1 MEVTALLE
9 QVRKLSADLAQV
21 RGELAHLMRVQGEIA
36 HMRVQGAVQEGT
48 RFDIIPQAEQKTY
61 GERNHAGKYEEY
73 TVLMPPI
80 VRLNPNGQRT
90 FSRPLRVGEVVEVAL
105 NMYGNWTLSP
115 SSFRSDR
122 AYFKVTVQPW
132 VE

>member
-1 MEVTALLE
+1 VTLLLE

-21 RGELAHLMRVQGEIA
+21 RGELAHLMRVQGT
-36 HMRVQGAVQEGT
+36 VQEGT

-105 NMYGNWTLSP
+105 NMYGNWTLTISQY
-115 SSFRSDR
+115 RSDR

>member
-1 MEVTALLE
+1 VEVKALLE

-21 RGELAHLMRVQGEIA
+21 QRELA
-36 HMRVQGAVQEGT
+36 HMRVQGAVQENT

-61 GERNHAGKYEEY
+61 GERSHTGSYEEY

-80 VRLNPNGQRT
+80 VRLNPNGERT
-90 FSRPLRVGEVVEVAL
+90 FSRPLKAGEVVEVAL
-105 NMYGNWTLSP
+105 NMYGNWTLAI
-115 SSFRSDR
+115 SSYRSDR
-122 AYFKVTVQPW
+122 AYFKVVVQPW